1 MILIL
6 IIYQKRFQVFNNENS
21 ITLNNEKLFDDFQ
34 NILKNV
40 FTITK
45 NRNVEN
51 FQSISQSARKNN
63 DSQKI
68 DKFKFKIIDVR
79 KSQNQFV
86 NTVKVKIIDVR
97 ESQNQTINIVKVF
110 FKLFINISKSRLNS
124 NKFNFQLILKIYFL
138 QVIRVKLKRNCIFV
152 HHLKKTTCVSI
163 RKNYSSIT
171 F

>member
-1 MILIL
+1 M
-6 IIYQKRFQVFNNENS
+6 YQKRLQIFNNENS
-21 ITLNNEKLFDDFQ
+21 ITLNNEALFDDFQ

-51 FQSISQSARKNN
+51 FQSISQNASRNN

-79 KSQNQFV
+79 KSQNQ
-86 NTVKVKIIDVR
+86 TV
-97 ESQNQTINIVKVF
+97 NIVKTF
-110 FKLFINISKSRLNS
+110 FKFLINISKKRLNL
-124 NKFNFQLILKIYFL
+124 NKFNFRRFLKI
-138 QVIRVKLKRNCIFV
+138 QKLHLLSKSKKICILV
-152 HHLKKTTCVSI
+152 RHLKK
-163 RKNYSSIT
+163 RRA